1 MVNGIDDPRR
11 RRALLS
17 ALAMMAVAGPWR
29 AARAGAYPERPLRL
43 VVPGGAG
50 GAPDLLC
57 RVMGAALARALGQ
70 AVVIDNKPGAGGIIG
85 ISDVARAAPD
95 GYTLGYANV
104 GTLAINKALYSK
116 LPYDSDR
123 QLAPVAMT
131 GFVQNALVVRN
142 ELPVKTVAELIAHL
156 KKNPGKLTMAS
167 AGNGTTSHLGGELFK
182 RMTDTFMLHVP
193 YRGSSAAIQ
202 DLIGGGVDVM
212 FDNLSSIS
220 PFIEAGRVRA
230 LAVTGAHRSPLFP
243 NLPTVQ
249 EAGVPG
255 YETVAW
261 GGIVVPA
268 GTPADIVARLNAEF
282 TSMMKDAEVR
292 ERLTK
297 LSLEPASGPP
307 ERLFELAR
315 RETPVWA
322 SVIRRANARLD

>member
-1 MVNGIDDPRR
+1 MSFRIDTR
-11 RRALLS
+11 RRALVSS
-17 ALAMMAVAGPWR
+17 ACLAAVWPWHSAH
-29 AARAGAYPERPLRL
+29 AANYPDRPLRM

-57 RVMGAALARALGQ
+57 RVMGEALARDLGRP
-70 AVVIDNKPGAGGIIG
+70 VVIDNKPGASGIIG
-85 ISDVARAAPD
+85 TSEIVRAAPD

-116 LPYDSDR
+116 LPYDPER

-142 ELPVKTVAELIAHL
+142 ELPVHTVRELIEL
-156 KKNPGKLTMAS
+156 LRKSPGKLTMAS

-182 RMTDTFMLHVP
+182 SMTKTFMLHVP
-193 YRGSSAAIQ
+193 YKGSVAAIQ

-220 PFIEAGRVRA
+220 PFIQSGRVRA
-230 LAVTGAHRSPLFP
+230 LAVTGARRSPLFP

-261 GGIVVPA
+261 GGMVVPA
-268 GTPADIVARLNAEF
+268 GTPPEIIARLNAAF
-282 TSMMKDAEVR
+282 NTMMGQPEVR
-292 ERLTK
+292 ERLAK
-297 LSLEPASGPP
+297 LSLETVSGPP
-307 ERLFELAR
+307 ERLFETAR

-322 SVIRRANARLD
+322 EVVRRANARVD

>member
-1 MVNGIDDPRR
+1 MNRSTHRPRR
-11 RRALLS
+11 RTLLS
-17 ALAMMAVAGPWR
+17 ALALMASAGRWPLAQ
-29 AARAGAYPERPLRL
+29 AAAYPERPLRL

-57 RVMGAALARALGQ
+57 RVMGAALAKALGQ
-70 AVVIDNKPGAGGIIG
+70 PVVIDNKPGASGIIATTEM
-85 ISDVARAAPD
+85 VRAAPD

-104 GTLAINKALYSK
+104 GTLAINRSLYAK
-116 LPYDSDR
+116 LPYDPER

-142 ELPVKTVAELIAHL
+142 ELPVHSVPELVAHL

-182 RMTDTFMLHVP
+182 SMTGTFMLHVP
-193 YRGSSAAIQ
+193 YRGSISAIQ

-220 PFIEAGRVRA
+220 PFIESGRLRA
-230 LAVTGAHRSPLFP
+230 LAVTGAQRSPLFP
-243 NLPTVQ
+243 KLPTVQ
-249 EAGVPG
+249 ESGVPG

-261 GGIVVPA
+261 GGMVVPA
-268 GTPADIVARLNAEF
+268 GTPADIIARLNAAF
-282 TSMMKDAEVR
+282 NAMMKDPEVR
-292 ERLTK
+292 ERLTR

-307 ERLFELAR
+307 ERLFELAQ

>member
-1 MVNGIDDPRR
+1 MMETGIDRGR

-17 ALAMMAVAGPWR
+17 AAALAAGPWR
-29 AARAGAYPERPLRL
+29 SARAAVYPERPLRF

-57 RVMGAALARALGQ
+57 RVMGAALAKGLGQ
-70 AVVIDNKPGAGGIIG
+70 AVVIENRPGAGGIVG
-85 ISDVARAAPD
+85 ISEVARAAPD
-95 GYTLGYANV
+95 GYTVGYANV
-104 GTLAINKALYSK
+104 GTLAINKSLYAR
-116 LPYDSDR
+116 LPYDPDR

-142 ELPVKTVAELIAHL
+142 ELPVKTVAELVAHL
-156 KKNPGKLTMAS
+156 RAHPGRLTLAS

-182 RMTDTFMLHVP
+182 SMTGTFMLHVP
-193 YRGSSAAIQ
+193 YRGSLAAIQ
-202 DLIGGGVDVM
+202 DLVGGGVDVM

-220 PFIEAGRVRA
+220 PFIASGRVRA

-243 NLPTVQ
+243 ALPTVQ

-255 YETVAW
+255 YESVAW
-261 GGIVVPA
+261 GGVVVPA
-268 GTPADIVARLNAEF
+268 GTPAEVVARLNAEF
-282 TSMMKDAEVR
+282 NAMMNDAEVR
-292 ERLTK
+292 ERLAR
-297 LSLEPASGPP
+297 LSLETASGPP

-322 SVIRRANARLD
+322 AVIRRANARVD